1 MLCARCQ
8 AEIPAGARFCAAC
21 GAPVGVPCPHCAT
34 PIFVGQRFCTG
45 CGADAAQGTPA
56 VAGAATAAVRGA
68 VAAAAAAMAPPAA
81 PAPAGIPIDA
91 SDDGERRQAT
101 VMFSD
106 LSGYTA
112 LNESSDPE
120 DVEALMARIKSDASA
135 VIERHGG
142 TVNQFVGDEI
152 MALFGI
158 PVARRDDARS
168 AVEAALELH
177 GVVDAYLATLE
188 PAFAQS
194 LAMHTGIATGL
205 VVARRSDARAG
216 DFALTG
222 DAVNTAARLRSAAAS
237 REVVVSAT
245 TWQQVSDAFD
255 AEATAP
261 MAVKGKDQPLVA
273 YRVRGARKA
282 PAGDATPLVGRDD
295 ELRDF
300 LAWAEACRQ
309 RRRSRVVIVRGDPGV
324 GKSRL
329 VAEFV
334 ARARALGFSCHT
346 ASVLDFGAETGRDA
360 VRSLARGLLGVDGS
374 AAESA
379 RRTAIDRASAARPMA
394 AEQLL
399 FLHDL
404 LDVAPPAEQRALA
417 AAMSTTARE
426 QGSLHVLC
434 DVVAAVGA
442 AAPLL
447 LVVEDIHWADTWT
460 LERLAALAVLAAKQ
474 PLLLVMTTRFAGDPS
489 AGAWRTALHG
499 APLTGIDL
507 GPLTLDDSHRLAA
520 LSSTMPAT
528 LVASCVERAEG
539 NPLFLLQ
546 LLLDAGAAAQTR
558 LPGSIQALVHTR
570 MDRLAGEDKAALQ
583 AASVLG
589 QRFSAEALRHLLD
602 RAAYDPRPLV
612 ENFLVRADAGEF
624 MFCHALIR
632 DGAYAS
638 LLHKRRRALHTRAA
652 EWFAS
657 RDGALAAE
665 HFDRADDPRAAAAY
679 LDASLT
685 PAEQCRHAAALV
697 LVERGLALAV
707 APDTRF
713 ALLMAQGRLLL
724 ELGRPGDAIEAARA
738 ALAAASSAG
747 ERARALIAMAA
758 GMRLNERIAEG
769 LAALDEAEPLATEAA
784 LALDLSRLHHLRGN
798 LLFPLGRVTDCVTEH
813 ELARRFARDAGSLE
827 AEAAAIGGL
836 GDGYYLQGRM
846 RSAHQQFRSCV
857 AMARAHGFGRL
868 EVANLYMIGW
878 SGLHLAEISAGAS
891 VGHEA
896 IALAMRASQPR
907 AEMMARQLVT
917 SVEGLLRGGHE
928 EAERQAAA
936 ALTLARTL
944 GARRFEAQTLG
955 VCAVLALRDGQQ
967 ERARRLVDE
976 ALALCRLHGMGHI
989 GPWLHGVRALTE
1001 SEPAARSHWLDEGE
1015 RQLALGS
1022 VSHNHVDLRGI
1033 AIDALL
1039 EVGDLDGVERN
1050 CVRIES
1056 YTAQEP
1062 LPLHDW
1068 IVRRGRA
1075 LARVARGER
1084 DDALAASLRA
1094 LHDEGTRAELKVLLP
1109 ALDRAIARVG
1119 AASAG

>member
-1 MLCARCQ
+1 MTCARCQ

-21 GAPVGVPCPHCAT
+21 GAPVGVPCPQCAT
-34 PIFVGQRFCTG
+34 LVLGGQRFCTG
-45 CGADAAQGTPA
+45 CGADM
-56 VAGAATAAVRGA
+56 
-68 VAAAAAAMAPPAA
+68 AAAAPTAAAVVVAPAA
-81 PAPAGIPIDA
+81 GVAPTAA
-91 SDDGERRQAT
+91 TTDDGERRHAT

-112 LNESSDPE
+112 LNESFDPE
-120 DVEALMARIKSDASA
+120 EVEALMARVKSDASA

-158 PVARRDDARS
+158 PVARRDDARR
-168 AVEAALELH
+168 AVSAALDLH
-177 GVVDAYLATLE
+177 AVVDTYLATLA
-188 PAFAQS
+188 PAFAHS

-222 DAVNTAARLRSAAAS
+222 DTVNTAARLRSAAAS
-237 REVVVSAT
+237 HEVVVSAT

-261 MAVKGKDQPLVA
+261 MALKGKDQPLVA
-273 YRVRGARKA
+273 YRIRGTRKA
-282 PAGDATPLVGRDD
+282 PAGDATPLVGRDE

-300 LAWAEACRQ
+300 LALAEACAQ

-329 VAEFV
+329 VAEFMAT
-334 ARARALGFSCHT
+334 ARDSGFSCHT
-346 ASVLDFGAETGRDA
+346 APVLDFGAETGRDA
-360 VRSLARGLLGVDGS
+360 VRSLARSLLGVDGS
-374 AAESA
+374 ADEAERRSA
-379 RRTAIDRASAARPMA
+379 IERASAARPMA

-399 FLHDL
+399 FLYDL
-404 LDVAPPAEQRALA
+404 LDVAPPAELRALA

-426 QGSLHVLC
+426 QGSLHALC
-434 DVVAAVGA
+434 DIVTTVGA

-447 LVVEDIHWADTWT
+447 LVVEDIHWADAWT

-474 PLLLVMTTRFAGDPS
+474 SLLLVMTTRFAGDPS
-489 AGAWRTALHG
+489 AGAWRTSLHG

-507 GPLTLDDSHRLAA
+507 GPLTIDDSHRLAA
-520 LSSTMPAT
+520 LSSTMPAG

-546 LLLDAGAAAQTR
+546 LLLDAGAAAQTS

-589 QRFSAEALRHLLD
+589 QRFAIDALRHLLD
-602 RAAYDPRPLV
+602 RAGYDPRLLV
-612 ENFLVRADAGEF
+612 ENFLVRADGGEF

-638 LLHKRRRALHTRAA
+638 LLHKRRRALHARAA

-657 RDGALAAE
+657 RDGVLAAE

-679 LDASLT
+679 LDASVSL
-685 PAEQCRHAAALV
+685 AEQFRHAAALA

-707 APDTRF
+707 AQETRF
-713 ALLMAQGRLLL
+713 ALLMARGRLLV
-724 ELGRPGDAIEAARA
+724 ELGRASEAIEAAQA
-738 ALAAASSAG
+738 ALEAASNAG
-747 ERARALIAMAA
+747 ERARALIATAA
-758 GMRLNERIAEG
+758 GMRLNDRIAEG
-769 LAALDEAEPLATEAA
+769 LAALDAAEPLASASA
-784 LALDLSRLHHLRGN
+784 LTIELSRLHHLRGN
-798 LLFPLGRVTDCVTEH
+798 LLFPLGRDIDCVREH
-813 ELARRFARDAGSLE
+813 ELARRLARDAGSLE
-827 AEAAAIGGL
+827 AEAAAMGGL

-846 RSAHQQFRSCV
+846 RSANRQFQACV

-878 SGLHLAEISAGAS
+878 SGMHLAEISAA
-891 VGHEA
+891 VGVGQEA
-896 IALAMRASQPR
+896 IALALRASQPR
-907 AEMMARQLVT
+907 AEMMARQLVA
-917 SVEGLLRGGHE
+917 SVEGLFRGGRD
-928 EAERQAAA
+928 EADRQSAA

-955 VCAVLALRDGQQ
+955 VRAVLELRDGQR
-967 ERARRLVDE
+967 ERARRLADE
-976 ALALCRLHGMGHI
+976 GLALCRVYGMGHI

-1001 SEPAARSHWLDEGE
+1001 DDPAARSRWLDEGE
-1015 RQLALGS
+1015 RQLTLGC
-1022 VSHNHVDLRGI
+1022 VSHNHLDLRAF

-1050 CVRIES
+1050 CVRIET

-1062 LPLHDW
+1062 LPMSDW
-1068 IVRRGRA
+1068 VVRRGRA
-1075 LARVARGER
+1075 LARVGRGER
-1084 DDALAASLRA
+1084 GEPLASTLRA
-1094 LHDEGTRAELKVLLP
+1094 LHEEGTRTELFTLLP
-1109 ALDRAIARVG
+1109 ALDRAIARV
-1119 AASAG
+1119 AAAAAT